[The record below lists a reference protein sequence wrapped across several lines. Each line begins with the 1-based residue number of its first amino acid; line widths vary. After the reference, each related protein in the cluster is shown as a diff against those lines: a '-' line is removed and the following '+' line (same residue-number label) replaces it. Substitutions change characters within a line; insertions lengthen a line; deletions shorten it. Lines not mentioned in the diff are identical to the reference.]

1 MKRLVNER
9 MRQLWR
15 TYYKAT
21 YRIAVFVA
29 CSVIMVLS
37 FPGIGRFN
45 YEYEIGRPWRYEDII
60 APFDFPILKPEAD
73 LMAERDSAMKVALPY
88 YVIDSIND
96 VDLRVRVHS
105 LLVSQHSRIEANCP
119 PALSVDTLQA
129 VIESTITSN
138 VASVCRAGIIGVGE
152 EINSSD
158 GHLML
163 ISANVAESF
172 LFDDLYTPR
181 SAYNA
186 VVNHSLEGLGRYF
199 GIDARR
205 FRHLL
210 ESLPISSL
218 LEPNVR
224 YDEEKTNVAKA
235 QRRDNVAIYSGK
247 VMAGQLV
254 VRSGDIVRAR
264 EAQLLA
270 SYKLAT
276 DGNVGLS
283 DHDLPILVGKSLM
296 VAGLMFSLYLFL
308 YFFRKDYFRQLHY
321 INLILLLMTFLV
333 CVTGLLAGN
342 GYNISFIIPYVVL
355 PIMLRIFT
363 DSRLAMYVNIIM
375 VFIISFFAFN
385 SQLFIFLHIPAAL
398 IACISLYQLNK
409 RIQIFRTAVY
419 VFVFYV
425 VMYSGYMFWQSATFT
440 IDPQAVVQFAISSV
454 LLLLTYPLI
463 YVVEKVFG
471 FVSDVSLLELTDG
484 NNELLRELSD
494 KAPGTFQH
502 SMQVANLAQ
511 EVAYKIGGNALLVRA
526 GALYHDVGKIIN
538 PMFFT
543 ENQVGGINPHEKL
556 TCEQS
561 AQVIIRHVT
570 DGVKLAKKYKIPA
583 QIRNII
589 ASHHG
594 RTMVR
599 FFYISWCNEHPED
612 TPDLS
617 LFTYPG
623 PRPHTKEEAIIM
635 MCDAVEAASKSLP
648 KHDDADVS
656 NLVDK
661 VIDIQVAANQF
672 AHAPITFLDIAEAKE
687 VLKEKLKNIY
697 HARVQYPD
705 AVGKK

>member
-1 MKRLVNER
+1 M
-9 MRQLWR
+9 
-15 TYYKAT
+15 
-21 YRIAVFVA
+21 
-29 CSVIMVLS
+29 
-37 FPGIGRFN
+37 
-45 YEYEIGRPWRYEDII
+45 
-60 APFDFPILKPEAD
+60 
-73 LMAERDSAMKVALPY
+73 
-88 YVIDSIND
+88 
-96 VDLRVRVHS
+96 
-105 LLVSQHSRIEANCP
+105 
-119 PALSVDTLQA
+119 
-129 VIESTITSN
+129 
-138 VASVCRAGIIGVGE
+138 
-152 EINSSD
+152 
-158 GHLML
+158 
-163 ISANVAESF
+163 
-172 LFDDLYTPR
+172 
-181 SAYNA
+181 
-186 VVNHSLEGLGRYF
+186 
-199 GIDARR
+199 
-205 FRHLL
+205 
-210 ESLPISSL
+210 
-218 LEPNVR
+218 
-224 YDEEKTNVAKA
+224 
-235 QRRDNVAIYSGK
+235 
-247 VMAGQLV
+247 
-254 VRSGDIVRAR
+254 
-264 EAQLLA
+264 
-270 SYKLAT
+270 
-276 DGNVGLS
+276 
-283 DHDLPILVGKSLM
+283 
-296 VAGLMFSLYLFL
+296 
-308 YFFRKDYFRQLHY
+308 
-321 INLILLLMTFLV
+321 
-333 CVTGLLAGN
+333 
-342 GYNISFIIPYVVL
+342 
-355 PIMLRIFT
+355 
-363 DSRLAMYVNIIM
+363 
-375 VFIISFFAFN
+375 
-385 SQLFIFLHIPAAL
+385 
-398 IACISLYQLNK
+398 
-409 RIQIFRTAVY
+409 IQIQ
-419 VFVFYV
+419 
-425 VMYSGYMFWQSATFT
+425 GQSPVIGFHLVERLIVEHTH
-440 IDPQAVVQFAISSV
+440 QLCLGWFAIGSV